1 MKLETF
7 FENFELLTDAPNAV
21 STLQK
26 IILQLAVMG
35 KLVPNNT
42 NDSQVPVK
50 LEEFLDK
57 KNRNKNI
64 AQLKNDEHPFYVH
77 RNWQWQRL
85 NNLGKTQ
92 TGTTPATNN
101 PDFYGNDYSF
111 IKPADISFSDI
122 KYNVEGLSEKG
133 VDNGRLVPKNSVLM
147 VSIGGSIGK
156 VGLVD
161 RDCSCNQQINYITL
175 KEQILPK
182 LIYYF
187 LKSPYFQQQVLLLAP
202 TTTMPILSK
211 GKWDT
216 IPIPV
221 PPFAEQKRIVEKC
234 DRLFSICDEIE
245 KRQQQRQ
252 ESIVRMNESAIAQLL
267 SSQNPD
273 EFRQHWQRICNN
285 FDLLYTVPET
295 IPKLRQAILQL
306 AVQGKLVRQDLNDE
320 PTEVLLK
327 KVEVEKQELIKAKK
341 LKKQW
346 SFSQISDDEAP
357 YKIPDIWKWIRI
369 LEGVQSVTVGHVGSM
384 QNEYVDEGIPFL
396 RSQNVREN
404 RFESLGLKFI
414 SPKFHNKL
422 LKSKLQPNDVVVVRS
437 GNVGT
442 TCVIPETLK
451 DANCSDLVIIKNP
464 MAIVPHFLSYYMN
477 SAAKTYVKEGTVGI
491 ALTHFNTESVAAL
504 PIPLPPL
511 TEQKRIVEKCDRLMS
526 LCDTLEA
533 KLKQGRDSSEKLM
546 EVAAKHVLTA

>member
-7 FENFELLTDAPNAV
+7 FENFELLTDAPKAV

-42 NDSQVPVK
+42 NDSQVPLK
-50 LEEFLDK
+50 LEEFVDK

-64 AQLKNDEHPFYVH
+64 AQLKNDEYPFYVH
-77 RNWQWQRL
+77 INWQWQRL

-92 TGTTPATNN
+92 TGTTPATSN

-122 KYNVEGLSEKG
+122 RYNVEGLSEEG
-133 VDNGRLVPKNSVLM
+133 VKNGRLVPKNSVLM

-221 PPFAEQKRIVEKC
+221 PPLAEQKRIVEKC
-234 DRLFSICDEIE
+234 DRLLSICDEIE

-252 ESIVRMNESAIAQLL
+252 DSILRMNESAIAQLL

-273 EFRQHWQRICNN
+273 DFCQHWQRICNN
-285 FDLLYTVPET
+285 FDLLYSVPET

-306 AVQGKLVRQDLNDE
+306 AVQGKLVRQDPNDE
-320 PTEVLLK
+320 PA
-327 KVEVEKQELIKAKK
+327 QELLNKIKSDQDKSLPSISSEEIPFDLPHGWIFARLGNLIEPSRDITYGIIK
-341 LKKQW
+341 LGLEPTEDGVKTLRC
-346 SFSQISDDEAP
+346 SDIL
-357 YKIPDIWKWIRI
+357 YRRINNSNIR
-369 LEGVQSVTVGHVGSM
+369 SVTRDLSEQYSRTIIQGGELLMNIRGTLGGCAIATEEYKGCNIAREVAMIPISHHISNLYILDVISSPFIQIKTM
-384 QNEYVDEGIPFL
+384 QNL
-396 RSQNVREN
+396 R
-404 RFESLGLKFI
+404 
-414 SPKFHNKL
+414 
-422 LKSKLQPNDVVVVRS
+422 
-437 GNVGT
+437 
-442 TCVIPETLK
+442 
-451 DANCSDLVIIKNP
+451 
-464 MAIVPHFLSYYMN
+464 
-477 SAAKTYVKEGTVGI
+477 GI
-491 ALTHFNTESVAAL
+491 AYKGLNLNLLRMFV
-504 PIPLPPL
+504 IPLPPL
-511 TEQKRIVEKCDRLMS
+511 AEQKRIVEKCDRLMS

-546 EVAAKHVLTA
+546 EVAAKQVLTA